1 MGLHP
6 DLPRGLSG
14 PLFAG
19 IACAECTVIVNA
31 PNHAIFLG
39 LVLVKAYFF
48 PTFFGEETTG

>member
-1 MGLHP
+1 
-6 DLPRGLSG
+6 
-14 PLFAG
+14 
-19 IACAECTVIVNA
+19 VNA